1 MAQSRVR
8 LSARISRQYSGMR
21 YFLYTYA
28 YPENYRITRQHRVF
42 GTPKYGGDHLA
53 ATVRAQTTMALP

>member
-1 MAQSRVR
+1 
-8 LSARISRQYSGMR
+8 MR

-28 YPENYRITRQHRVF
+28 YLENYRITRQHQVF

-53 ATVRAQTTMALP
+53 TKVEKLRRGDIVLIRNGSEDPL